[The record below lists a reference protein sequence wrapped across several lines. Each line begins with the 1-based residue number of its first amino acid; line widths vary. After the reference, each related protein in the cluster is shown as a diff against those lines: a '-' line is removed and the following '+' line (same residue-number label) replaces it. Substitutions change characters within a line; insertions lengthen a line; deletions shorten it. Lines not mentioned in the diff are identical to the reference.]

1 MMKGDTVVLAK
12 GFGYKDKDLQTAMPY
27 DALMRLASNDKLV
40 TQAAIIKLYND
51 NVITDLDDEVFP
63 MFSGLQPV
71 PGDSAGS
78 GVNDITIN
86 QLRTH
91 TSGINFLGEGQA
103 SAYEK
108 YYSFS
113 VDSSNWDKDLNL
125 RWLYSQD
132 TLFTPGT
139 QSQYSSDGYFV
150 LRYLVE
156 YLSQDSLE
164 DYIDDILTEVSTTD
178 IYVVHERLADR
189 DSREPSYITLGGPP
203 YDRWINLEDFL
214 ALGASAEAM
223 VRFLY
228 AYDLSDGDYLLDGSG
243 NQITSPNGGVFFG
256 GMDGTFSMTLQNPGE
271 ELSIAIIFNIGGD
284 YSDVLWRMEEVTA
297 DLTGPGGVWGGSSCG
312 NVASGGNSGSFGTT
326 GAYCFKTQDTIAGWG
341 VSSFD
346 GRSIS
351 VTVNGT
357 GTAVTTPGAT
367 LPSKGSSDFYH
378 FDSTAGSY
386 SWAAVYWW

>member
-1 MMKGDTVVLAK
+1 
-12 GFGYKDKDLQTAMPY
+12 
-27 DALMRLASNDKLV
+27 V
-40 TQAAIIKLYND
+40 TDPA
-51 NVITDLDDEVFP
+51 
-63 MFSGLQPV
+63 
-71 PGDSAGS
+71 
-78 GVNDITIN
+78 
-86 QLRTH
+86 
-91 TSGINFLGEGQA
+91 
-103 SAYEK
+103 
-108 YYSFS
+108 
-113 VDSSNWDKDLNL
+113 NWNKDLNL

-139 QSQYSSDGYFV
+139 QFQYSSDGYFV

-156 YLSQDSLE
+156 YLTQDSLE
-164 DYIDDILTEVSTTD
+164 NYIDGMLTEVGTTD

-189 DSREPSYITLGGPP
+189 DSREPSYITLGDPP

-243 NQITSPNGGVFFG
+243 NQITSPGGGVFFG
-256 GMDGTFSMTLQNPGE
+256 GMDGTFSMSLQNPGE
-271 ELSIAIIFNIGGD
+271 ELSIAVIFNIGGD

-297 DLTGPGGVWGGSSCG
+297 DLTGQGGVWGGSSSSSSSSSTSSSSTSSSSSGGGSCG
-312 NVASGGNSGSFGTT
+312 NIKSGVNSGPFGTT

-357 GTAVTTPGAT
+357 GTAVTTPGGA
-367 LPSKGSSDFYH
+367 LPSKGSSDYYH

-386 SWAAVYWW
+386 TWAAVYWW